1 MRARRLRRSAAAA
14 GTLIA
19 LVGGLVASVSGPASA
34 REGVALS
41 AGHVDAVDVHYENG
55 RLVLKVHDDTVQPSV
70 SRDPGNVVF
79 HVLPQAAVEVPDLPE
94 YAFLGPAGSTVW
106 LLPMTQDPN
115 LLWPGWNTTR
125 LPSGV
130 FRGEKVSLSLV
141 DVSGPGRVSVFMTDP
156 VGQPLIK
163 FRNDDGL
170 PDAIDVPVGTH
181 AHANWVFG
189 ALGSYTLTFRAD
201 AAFADGRQVSTGP
214 VAYRFVVGDLP
225 DPDPQVQLSI
235 QGLQPAYAPGATV
248 TLTAVQTPASDLDRY
263 RWFSKCP
270 GTQEFTAV
278 AGEASAAYSFTATAQ
293 LDDCQYLVRLYRDG
307 EVVVAE
313 SAPVTLNVDDTGA
326 PVPSQTITVTVDG
339 TQGALVVSVDP
350 DNRTV
355 TLPVAVLSS
364 AGDRWQSNGDLR
376 PVTVTDTRP
385 GVPGWNVAGQL
396 SDFTSR
402 TARVG
407 GKYLGWAPSVLAQAD
422 GQGVVAGPVVEP
434 GFASGNGLA
443 ASSVLGSARAGAGR
457 GTARLGAGLSL
468 ELPTETGAGHY
479 TATLTLTAI

>member
-1 MRARRLRRSAAAA
+1 MRARRLKRLAAAA
-14 GTLIA
+14 STLIA
-19 LVGGLVASVSGPASA
+19 TVGGLVAVSGPASA
-34 REGVALS
+34 QESVVLS
-41 AGHVDAVDVHYENG
+41 TGHVDAVDVRYAEG

-79 HVLPQAAVEVPDLPE
+79 QVLPQAAVEVPELPE

-130 FRGEKVSLSLV
+130 FRGEKVTLSLV

-163 FRNDDGL
+163 FRSDDGL
-170 PDAIDVPVGTH
+170 PDAIDVPAGTH

-201 AAFADGRQVSTGP
+201 ATLTDGRQVSTGP

-235 QGLQPAYAPGATV
+235 QGLQPTYPPGAAV
-248 TLTAVQTPASDLDRY
+248 TLTAVQTPGSDLNRY

-270 GTQEFTAV
+270 GAEEFTAV
-278 AGEASAAYSFTATAQ
+278 PGETSARYSFTATAQ
-293 LDDCQYLVRLYRDG
+293 LNNCQYLVRLYRDAG
-307 EVVVAE
+307 VVAAE
-313 SAPVTLNVDDTGA
+313 SAPVTLNVDDAGA
-326 PVPSQTITVTVDG
+326 PAPSQTVTVTIDG

-350 DNRTV
+350 NDRTV
-355 TLPVAVLSS
+355 ALPAAVLSS
-364 AGDRWQSNGDLR
+364 AGDRWQSTGDLR

-385 GVPGWNVAGQL
+385 GVPGWNVAGRL
-396 SDFTSR
+396 SDFTSGA
-402 TARVG
+402 TRVG
-407 GKYLGWAPSVLAQAD
+407 GKYLGWAPTVLGQAD
-422 GQGVVAGPVVEP
+422 GQGVVAGPVVDP
-434 GFASGNGLA
+434 GFGSGNGLA
-443 ASSVLGSARAGAGR
+443 ASSVLGSAPVGAGR

-468 ELPTETGAGHY
+468 ELPTQTGAGQY